1 MPPEETKNPQERPR
15 PQKLA
20 VGMQNTANL
29 FRPLNEIIESA
40 TLRINE
46 DDDDEEDS
54 SNSLIARM
62 MQHAGK

>member
-1 MPPEETKNPQERPR
+1 M
-15 PQKLA
+15 LA

-40 TLRINE
+40 TLRITE